1 MPRLLDPFRLLALLS
16 LITMATASD
25 AENASSTADAGAA
38 PASASTQRPPLR
50 SRSDIMT
57 SDLLRQLPDKEVVS
71 LKAGTDDFAALWRPA
86 NVGEPRGVIIL
97 LPGEGESADWPRGI
111 GPLRRGLPD
120 HGWHTL
126 SLSLP
131 DSPGPAL
138 PAVANT
144 SEGAAEPPVEAPAA
158 ETEQVAENPVP
169 SEAGYLP
176 EETAAIPSELVSD
189 DTKTEETVAPAAPHA
204 DQITERIE
212 AALSFARS
220 KQPAA
225 IVLLGQGTGGYWAA
239 RYLQHVAPSDV
250 RHLGVIQPR
259 QPEGQDEPL
268 VQLIPTLKLATADFY
283 YKNGRG
289 DPTAARERLKTS
301 RRIQHPAYRQVG
313 LPPQTGNS
321 QADQEQLLRRI
332 RGWLDNQT

>member
-16 LITMATASD
+16 LITMATSSN
-25 AENASSTADAGAA
+25 AETGSSTADAGGA
-38 PASASTQRPPLR
+38 PASASLQRAPLR

-57 SDLLRQLPDKEVVS
+57 SDLLRQLPDKEFIS

-131 DSPGPAL
+131 DWPGPAL

-144 SEGAAEPPVEAPAA
+144 SEGAAEPPVEDPAA
-158 ETEQVAENPVP
+158 ETEQFAENPVP

-212 AALSFARS
+212 AALAFARS

-225 IVLLGQGTGGYWAA
+225 IVFLGQGTGGYWAA
-239 RYLQHVAPSDV
+239 RYLQQRAPGDV
-250 RHLGVIQPR
+250 RQLVVVRPR

-268 VQLIPTLKLATADFY
+268 EQLIPALKLATGDFY
-283 YKNGRG
+283 YKHGRG
-289 DPTAARERLKTS
+289 DLAAARERLNAS
-301 RRIQHPAYRQVG
+301 RRMQHPAYRQVG
-313 LPPQTGNS
+313 LPKPTGGS

-332 RGWLDNQT
+332 RGWLNNQT

>member
-16 LITMATASD
+16 LIMMATASN
-25 AENASSTADAGAA
+25 AENASADAGAA
-38 PASASTQRPPLR
+38 PASASTERPPLR

-57 SDLLRQLPDKEVVS
+57 SDLLRQLPDKEFVS

-131 DSPGPAL
+131 DSPGLVL

-144 SEGAAEPPVEAPAA
+144 SEGAAEPPVEDPAA
-158 ETEQVAENPVP
+158 ETEQFAENPAP
-169 SEAGYLP
+169 NEAGYLP

-212 AALSFARS
+212 AALTFARS

-250 RHLGVIQPR
+250 RYLGVIQPR
-259 QPEGQDEPL
+259 QPEGQDESL
-268 VQLIPTLKLATADFY
+268 VQLIPTLKLATGDFY

-289 DPTAARERLKTS
+289 DLAAARERLNAS

-313 LPPQTGNS
+313 LPPQTGER